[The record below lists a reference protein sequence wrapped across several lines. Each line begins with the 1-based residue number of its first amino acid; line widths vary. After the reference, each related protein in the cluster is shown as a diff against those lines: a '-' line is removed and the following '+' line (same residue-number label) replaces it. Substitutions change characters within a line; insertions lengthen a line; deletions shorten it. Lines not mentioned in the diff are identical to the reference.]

1 VAFLLPILVYD
12 RSWIRSRKGVSSL
25 YIDCILRWP
34 LGGPPGDLNDG
45 AIGLGYRFSK
55 VFVPSRREALL
66 TAPEPS
72 SEQDG
77 IRRVHRTSSR
87 ASQAHQN
94 IRAESADAAE
104 SVLGIVQFPLLLI
117 L

>member
-1 VAFLLPILVYD
+1 MAFLLPILVYD

-45 AIGLGYRFSK
+45 AISFSK

-66 TAPEPS
+66 TAPGPS

-94 IRAESADAAE
+94 IRAESADAVE